1 MRDSKVDKI
10 YDYFNDKL
18 SESEKEQVEQEL
30 NSTSESYKTLKD
42 IEVLHDTLPYNN
54 KEVETPT
61 GMKQRILESVL
72 NENKTTNK
80 DTENENEEDD
90 FSFTS
95 SDTNNQ
101 FQQNSNVSKQNNNKK
116 NKSVVIKR
124 FSTGII
130 AAMLLL
136 SLIGNGV
143 QFFEHKESKKQSTSM
158 INTGDAK
165 TINLKSLDENKT
177 QGQAYLS
184 NANNKT
190 DRKLMVKA
198 NDIETTKGNQ
208 VYQVWVLKDNK
219 PYPAGAFSSE
229 NNKGMVVF
237 DLSNIDIDKNDK
249 IALTL
254 EPSPNNTEPK
264 GQMVMASSDI

>member
-18 SESEKEQVEQEL
+18 SKSEKVQVEQEL
-30 NSTSESYKTLKD
+30 NSTSESHKTLKD
-42 IEVLHDTLPYNN
+42 IEILHDTLPYNN
-54 KEVETPT
+54 KEVEPPT

-124 FSTGII
+124 FSMGII

-143 QFFEHKESKKQSTSM
+143 QFFGHKESKKQSTSM

-165 TINLKSLDENKT
+165 TINLKSIK
-177 QGQAYLS
+177 
-184 NANNKT
+184 
-190 DRKLMVKA
+190 R
-198 NDIETTKGNQ
+198 
-208 VYQVWVLKDNK
+208 
-219 PYPAGAFSSE
+219 
-229 NNKGMVVF
+229 
-237 DLSNIDIDKNDK
+237 
-249 IALTL
+249 
-254 EPSPNNTEPK
+254 
-264 GQMVMASSDI
+264 